1 MFLFTSDHVK
11 TRKMFFKIEDYRKMH
26 FISVATKVK
35 YDKDIFVS
43 QRKGFFFFFFG
54 LSVKE
59 NQYSYFKLGSKV
71 GLLIISMLGCRV
83 SFPAA

>member
-26 FISVATKVK
+26 FISVGTKVK

-43 QRKGFFFFFFG
+43 QRKGFFFF
-54 LSVKE
+54 LDYQLRKISTAIL
-59 NQYSYFKLGSKV
+59 NWDQKLV
-71 GLLIISMLGCRV
+71 Y
-83 SFPAA
+83 

>member
-43 QRKGFFFFFFG
+43 QRKGFFFFF
-54 LSVKE
+54 LDYQLRKISTAIL
-59 NQYSYFKLGSKV
+59 NWDQKLV
-71 GLLIISMLGCRV
+71 Y
-83 SFPAA
+83 

>member
-26 FISVATKVK
+26 FISVGTKVK

-43 QRKGFFFFFFG
+43 QRKGLFFF
-54 LSVKE
+54 LDYQLRKISTAIL
-59 NQYSYFKLGSKV
+59 NWDQKLV
-71 GLLIISMLGCRV
+71 Y
-83 SFPAA
+83 

>member
-26 FISVATKVK
+26 FISVGTKVK

-43 QRKGFFFFFFG
+43 QRKGFFF
-54 LSVKE
+54 LDYQLRKISTAIL
-59 NQYSYFKLGSKV
+59 NWDQKLV
-71 GLLIISMLGCRV
+71 Y
-83 SFPAA
+83 